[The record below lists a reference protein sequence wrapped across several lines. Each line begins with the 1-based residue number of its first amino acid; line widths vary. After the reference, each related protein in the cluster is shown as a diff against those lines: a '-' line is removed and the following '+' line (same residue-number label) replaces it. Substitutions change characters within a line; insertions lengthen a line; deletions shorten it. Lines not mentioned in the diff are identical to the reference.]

1 VIDLTGGHSAL
12 KLTVAT
18 YWRPNGH
25 NIHRSPDAT
34 EDDEW
39 GVVPNEGFTVELTED
54 EFREVVVDRRL
65 RDIVGSASPTIDEAT
80 EGSSDEAETAGSVVD
95 PQLEK
100 ALEYLREKL
109 NSTDEAQAA

>member
-1 VIDLTGGHSAL
+1 VRYHTFEARDGSS
-12 KLTVAT
+12 
-18 YWRPNGH
+18 R
-25 NIHRSPDAT
+25 
-34 EDDEW
+34 
-39 GVVPNEGFTVELTED
+39 EGFTVELTED

-80 EGSSDEAETAGSVVD
+80 EGSSDEAKTAGSVVD

-109 NSTDEAQAA
+109 NSTAEAQAA